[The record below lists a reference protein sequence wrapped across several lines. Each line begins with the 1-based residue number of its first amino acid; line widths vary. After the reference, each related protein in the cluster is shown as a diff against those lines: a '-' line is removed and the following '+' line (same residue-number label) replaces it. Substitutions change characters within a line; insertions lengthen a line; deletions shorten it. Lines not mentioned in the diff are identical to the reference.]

1 MESALVID
9 LQLDFSPIVEPFAE
23 GRAFFFCPLEEQVNR
38 IVAKNF
44 VTVQGEKVVLNKWDR
59 NIDTFNYNGNQCGGL
74 LENCYSTKNFL
85 DLLEARIQVKAT
97 PPSSVPWIIHLL
109 ENTQWFILQISPLSQ
124 KQLSQ
129 NKMTRFGIEEI
140 VGPY

>member
-23 GRAFFFCPLEEQVNR
+23 GRAFFFCPLEEHVNR

-59 NIDTFNYNGNQCGGL
+59 NIDTCNTEEMSSKGWIYIKGL
-74 LENCYSTKNFL
+74 LFIVGK
-85 DLLEARIQVKAT
+85 K
-97 PPSSVPWIIHLL
+97 PPSIIMVINVEAFWRTAIALRTSL
-109 ENTQWFILQISPLSQ
+109 I
-124 KQLSQ
+124 
-129 NKMTRFGIEEI
+129 
-140 VGPY
+140 Y